1 VTFTEITERKHR
13 EKELSQAKE
22 FAEAIVQAVRFP
34 LVVLTPEL
42 RVRSANPAFYETFQ
56 VSADVT
62 EGRPL
67 AQLGNLQW
75 DIPELH
81 QRLSMVLS
89 QGKEFSDFE
98 IEHEFERIGRRTMLL
113 HARPLDGAQ
122 LILLGM
128 VDLTERKRTE
138 REREL
143 LTRELNHRVKNTL
156 AVVQALANQTDH
168 SRSVEEY
175 RNTFLGRLSA
185 LARAHSLLLDA
196 EWRGADLRQLV
207 EQTLGAYRSDHPG
220 KIEIEGDPVPLS
232 ATQSLGLSLILH
244 ELGTNA
250 AKHGA
255 LSHGDGR
262 VRVSWQVEERKKGK
276 RLRLSWLE
284 RGGPEVGELG
294 EKGFG
299 TRLIERA
306 CTYELEGEVEL
317 DYASEGLRCE
327 VVFPLA

>member
-1 VTFTEITERKHR
+1 
-13 EKELSQAKE
+13 
-22 FAEAIVQAVRFP
+22 
-34 LVVLTPEL
+34 
-42 RVRSANPAFYETFQ
+42 
-56 VSADVT
+56 
-62 EGRPL
+62 
-67 AQLGNLQW
+67 
-75 DIPELH
+75 
-81 QRLSMVLS
+81 
-89 QGKEFSDFE
+89 
-98 IEHEFERIGRRTMLL
+98 MLL
-113 HARPLDGAQ
+113 HGRPLDGAQ

-128 VDLTERKRTE
+128 VDLTDRKRGD

-156 AVVQALANQTDH
+156 AVVQALAMQTDH

-196 EWRGADLRQLV
+196 QWRGADLRQLV
-207 EQTLGAYRSDHPG
+207 EQTLEAYRSDHPD
-220 KIEIEGDPVPLS
+220 KIEIKGEPVPLS
-232 ATQSLGLSLILH
+232 AAQSLGLSLILH
-244 ELGTNA
+244 ELGANA
-250 AKHGA
+250 AKYGA

-262 VRVSWQVEERKKGK
+262 VRVSWRVEEREKGK
-276 RLRLSWLE
+276 RLYLRWLE
-284 RGGPEVGELG
+284 RGGPKVGELG

-317 DYASEGLRCE
+317 NYAPEGLRCE